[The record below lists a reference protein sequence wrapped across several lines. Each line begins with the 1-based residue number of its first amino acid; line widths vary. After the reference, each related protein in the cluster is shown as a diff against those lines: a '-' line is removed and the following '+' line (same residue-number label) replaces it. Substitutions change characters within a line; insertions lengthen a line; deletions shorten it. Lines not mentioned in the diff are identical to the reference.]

1 MEGGWTSGGNTP
13 RLCLS
18 SQVRHDS
25 QVQSPHEI
33 ATYLSIYFY
42 IYSLL
47 FTLVRMYVCMYICM
61 YAYAYAHNT
70 LHISYQ
76 STSLPLSPL
85 SLSFSPSSLFLSFF
99 FFSFLSFS
107 LCAQPTRRDKEI
119 SYQPTHSQS
128 KRERV
133 PGFGPKCEFVSYRTL
148 YGAYACVVATYVG

>member
-99 FFSFLSFS
+99 FFFLSFFLS
-107 LCAQPTRRDKEI
+107 VCATHQKGQGDKL
-119 SYQPTHSQS
+119 SAHSQPVK
-128 KRERV
+128 KRKGTWVRSQVRV
-133 PGFGPKCEFVSYRTL
+133 C
-148 YGAYACVVATYVG
+148 

>member
-47 FTLVRMYVCMYICM
+47 FTLVRMYVCIYVCM
-61 YAYAYAHNT
+61 PMPMPITHCTYLIKVRAFPSPHF
-70 LHISYQ
+70 LFL
-76 STSLPLSPL
+76 SLPL
-85 SLSFSPSSLFLSFF
+85 LSFFLFF